1 MCQILPPA
9 HEKIMGNEKVTIR
22 KPVFIT
28 MAVLYVAIIV
38 LGLAA
43 PEWFA
48 TGEESIVNFA
58 CLNFGSLY
66 ELLTLG
72 LVGFCVW
79 IMFSKKGDIKIG
91 GENAKPIMSKWN
103 WFVISLCGGIAT
115 GIVFWSI
122 AEPIT
127 HFTEGIPGFA
137 NLYAPGTEQGALLAL
152 ATTYLHWGFSEYAY
166 YCVAGIAIGVAVY
179 NLKLPYRVSACL
191 YPILGKKCMGAIGT
205 VIDILCVFGL
215 AGGVSASL
223 CEGALQLGAGIGI
236 LGNITPGRVTWMI
249 ILVAVVIT
257 FLISSYTGIGKGVRI
272 LSDGNAK
279 LYIGLMVFVIIFG
292 PTAFILNNG
301 TQAFGF
307 HLQNFFVQS
316 TYLSGFDGDMW
327 PTWWTIN
334 YWSWMIAYAPLMG
347 IFLAKIARGRTLR
360 DFTIYNFL
368 LPALFGIVWFAIFG
382 SSSIYY
388 EIHGGGIYQSMQELG
403 TESAVFAFFEN
414 MPLSKVLDVIFLFT
428 AFLSIVTLCDSMTT
442 TISSLSIN
450 SRNAASAEP
459 PAKIKI
465 FWGITVSL
473 VCFVNLATAS
483 TVGAVSGI
491 DATKQLAITAAFPLL
506 IVMIAMLVSGILMLV
521 HYEKYDTVDHPETSV
536 VEKELITEF
545 DEDAVI

>member
-1 MCQILPPA
+1 
-9 HEKIMGNEKVTIR
+9 MGNEKVTIR

-28 MAVLYVAIIV
+28 MAILYVAIIV

-66 ELLTLG
+66 DLLTLG
-72 LVGFCVW
+72 LVFFCVW
-79 IMFSKKGDIKIG
+79 VMFSKKVGDIRIG
-91 GENAKPIMSKWN
+91 GKDAKPIMSKWN

-137 NLYAPGTEQGALLAL
+137 NLYAPGTEQGAMLAL
-152 ATTYLHWGFSEYAY
+152 ATTYLHWGISEYAY
-166 YCVAGIAIGVAVY
+166 YCVAGIAIGIAVY
-179 NLKLPYRVSACL
+179 NMKLPYRVSACL
-191 YPILGKKCMGAIGT
+191 YPILGKKAMGVIGT
-205 VIDILCVFGL
+205 IVDILCVFGL

-236 LGNITPGRVTWMI
+236 LTGLTPGNVMWII
-249 ILVAVVIT
+249 ILVATVIT
-257 FLISSYTGIGKGVRI
+257 FIISSYTGIGKGVRF
-272 LSDGNAK
+272 LSDKNAK
-279 LYIGLMVFVIIFG
+279 LYMGLMVFVILFG
-292 PTAFILNNG
+292 PTSFILNNA
-301 TQAFGF
+301 TQALGF
-307 HLQNFFVQS
+307 HAEHFFTQS
-316 TYLSGFDGDMW
+316 TYLSGYDQDMW

-347 IFLAKIARGRTLR
+347 IFLAKVARGRTLR
-360 DFTIYNFL
+360 EFTIYNFL
-368 LPALFGIVWFAIFG
+368 LPGGFGILWFGIFG
-382 SSSIYY
+382 SSAIFY
-388 EIHGGGIYQSMQELG
+388 EINGGGIYQSMQDLG
-403 TESAVFAFFEN
+403 TESAVFAFFKN
-414 MPLSKVLDVIFLFT
+414 MPLSSILSVIFLFT

-450 SRNAASAEP
+450 SKNAATAEP

-465 FWGITVSL
+465 FWGVTVSL

-483 TVGAVSGI
+483 SVGNVSGI

-506 IVMIAMLVSGILMLV
+506 IVMILMLISGV
-521 HYEKYDTVDHPETSV
+521 MMLRNYEKYDTVDHTETSV
-536 VEKELITEF
+536 VDKDLICDF